1 MSLSLSGRLGL
12 SVNSARYYDSYTE
25 IIRRNKWQMN
35 KIFSAIKNSIKD
47 MALCEKDFAY
57 TAFGS
62 FGKVSD
68 IVSEA
73 NGVKNS
79 HIENKDMVINKLLVD
94 EAVKEAEQI
103 KNGVFNDL
111 IKEINKDR
119 RELGY
124 IRALT
129 TEKIY
134 KSIPVFI
141 LWELDQYL

>member
-12 SVNSARYYDSYTE
+12 SVNSARYDNYIE
-25 IIRRNKWQMN
+25 IIRRNKWRMN
-35 KIFSAIKNSIKD
+35 NVFGQIKNSIKD

-57 TAFGS
+57 TTLDS
-62 FGKVSD
+62 FTIISD

-73 NGVKNS
+73 NGIKNS
-79 HIENKDMVINKLLVD
+79 HIENKDMVINKLLLD
-94 EAVKEAEQI
+94 EAVKESEKIANDIFNEII
-103 KNGVFNDL
+103 KD
-111 IKEINKDR
+111 INKDR

-129 TEKIY
+129 IDKIT

-141 LWELDQYL
+141 LWELDQYF